1 MGRKLITRSIDIC
14 FGRHVIAGT
23 GISAS
28 IVAGRH
34 EAGDSISL
42 LMIEYGLSRARIQ
55 AAISWDKQRS
65 KAAKKGWRTRRAGE
79 KETREWL
86 N

>member
-23 GISAS
+23 GLSVS
-28 IVAGRH
+28 VLAGRH

-42 LMIEYGLSRARIQ
+42 LMREFGLSRARIQ
-55 AAISWDKQRS
+55 AAIYWAKQRS
-65 KAAKKGWRTRRAGE
+65 KAANKGWRTRRGN
-79 KETREWL
+79 K
-86 N
+86 